1 MQRPLRFCLKLAFLN
16 NCKVVVNN
24 CPNKYLIAGIPK
36 LYWFGSEG
44 DYNIMALDF
53 LGSNLE
59 ELIKEVG
66 GKFSML
72 SALFV
77 VD

>member
-1 MQRPLRFCLKLAFLN
+1 
-16 NCKVVVNN
+16 
-24 CPNKYLIAGIPK
+24 
-36 LYWFGSEG
+36 
-44 DYNIMALDF
+44 MALDF